1 MKIAH
6 QYAEQARV
14 AARHVRRDGMDHLKK
29 AEKDKTI
36 SEDDH
41 RIQSDRV
48 QKMTDETIS
57 AIDLHAFGKRSRDH
71 AGLTACPAL
80 RRARK

>member
-36 SEDDH
+36 SEDDL
-41 RIQSDRV
+41 RVQSDRV
-48 QKMTDETIS
+48 QKMTDETINL
-57 AIDLHAFGKRSRDH
+57 IDSMLADKE
-71 AGLTACPAL
+71 AEIMQV
-80 RRARK
+80 